1 MAKQKKAKSGKRSK
15 GKKPRSAAQKA
26 ATAKMLAA
34 NRAKKKHGGGGK
46 KKPKKH
52 HASNPATGSFA
63 GAPSASNPTKKKKKR
78 KKNPS
83 IPEPLMRAGSA
94 VGQGFLGAGVTAG
107 AVFLAQKFPAKSKT
121 VAVLVQGGAALV
133 GGAVLGAFGMPIAGT
148 IVAAG
153 LGGTAL
159 TTLTGPAAFTTGG
172 STPVQGLIEESS
184 PIRGL
189 VEAERKERQRIAGL
203 VQGLVN

>member
-1 MAKQKKAKSGKRSK
+1 MAKQKTAKSGKRSK

-46 KKPKKH
+46 KKPKTH
-52 HASNPATGSFA
+52 HAASNPATGSFA
-63 GAPSASNPTKKKKKR
+63 TASNPTKKKKKR

-107 AVFLAQKFPAKSKT
+107 VVFLAQKFPAKSKT
-121 VAVLVQGGAALV
+121 VAVLVQGGAAIV
-133 GGAVLGAFGMPIAGT
+133 GGAVLGALGMPIAGT
-148 IVAAG
+148 VVAAG

-159 TTLTGPAAFTTGG
+159 TTLTGPGSAAFTTGG
-172 STPVQGLIEESS
+172 STPVQGLVEESS